1 MCQNKRDLKCAKIR
15 EIKNA
20 QKQERDPN
28 CAAIEIYCA
37 STDRFR
43 MRNKLKDQKAQ

>member
-1 MCQNKRDLKCAKIR
+1 MRKNKIGRKCAKIR
-15 EIKNA
+15 EVNNA

-37 STDRFR
+37 RTDRFR
-43 MRNKLKDQKAQ
+43 MRNKLKDQ